1 MADSNNV
8 TTGGGP
14 FALSILGGGIA
25 GLSAGHFAG
34 KSGLPFKIYEARETV
49 GGNCRTHEHEGFLFD
64 SGAHRFHD
72 KDPMMTQ
79 VLRDLL
85 GDELEEVRAPSQIY
99 HDGRFID
106 FPLSPLNL
114 VRKLGAGTLTK
125 AAFELAR
132 ARLSRRGQ
140 GDDFEAFALR
150 TYGRTIAELFLL
162 GYSRK
167 LWGMPP
173 DRLSPVISGGRLK
186 GLTIS
191 AFLFEAFGRNRKRTR
206 HLDGSFYYPRHGI
219 RLIPERLAESCGREN
234 ILTGSRIT
242 RVFHD
247 ARRIRAVEVNG
258 RERVATT
265 GGVINT
271 LPLSVFLGLLDP
283 VPPPEVLAPAGRLRF
298 RDLVLVALF
307 LDRPS
312 LSKNASIY
320 FPDAGLPFARL
331 YEPKNRSRFMAP
343 QDRTAVVVECPCFR
357 DDAVWSAPDG
367 RLVDTVRGHLA
378 RLGLIR
384 EPEVLGGTVA
394 RLEYAYPVIE
404 RGTEAKTRKIFGYL
418 ERFENL
424 RSSGRVAL
432 FEYIHIHDIM
442 RIGQEIVE
450 GMSRVDGGTPLGD
463 PEDLEQPPDV
473 HSPFVRAQG
482 EKAAQ

>member
-1 MADSNNV
+1 MAYTDKI
-8 TTGGGP
+8 TKQGAP
-14 FALSILGGGIA
+14 LALSILGGGIA
-25 GLSAGHFAG
+25 GLSAGHFAR
-34 KSGLPFKIYEARETV
+34 KKGLRFRIYEAGETV
-49 GGNCRTHEHEGFLFD
+49 GGNCRTFEHEGFFYD

-72 KDPMMTQ
+72 KDPEMTRE
-79 VLRDLL
+79 LRDLL
-85 GDELEEVRAPSQIY
+85 GDELGEIRAPSQIC
-99 HDGRFID
+99 HEGRFID

-114 VRKLGAGTLTK
+114 VRKLGAATLTK
-125 AAFELAR
+125 AAFELVR
-132 ARLSRRGQ
+132 ARLSRRGPR
-140 GDDFEAFALR
+140 DDFEAFALH

-173 DRLSPVISGGRLK
+173 ERLSPVISGGRLK

-191 AFLFEAFGRNRKRTR
+191 AFLFEAFGGKRKRTR

-219 RLIPERLAESCGREN
+219 RVIPERLAESCGREN

-247 ARRIRAVEVNG
+247 ARGIRAVEVNG
-258 RERVATT
+258 RERVAT

-271 LPLSVFLGLLDP
+271 LPLSVFVGLLDP
-283 VPPPEVLAPAGRLRF
+283 VPPPEVLASAGRLGF
-298 RDLVLVALF
+298 RDLVLIALF

-343 QDRTAVVVECPCFR
+343 PDRTAVVVECPCFR

-404 RGTEAKTRKIFGYL
+404 SGTEAKTQEIFGYL

-450 GMSRVDGGTPLGD
+450 GMSRVDGGRPLGD
-463 PEDLEQPPDV
+463 PEELEQPLDV
-473 HSPFVRAQG
+473 HPPFVGVQG